1 MSARRHW
8 IHGAIGKRGSLHRAL
23 GIPLDRRI
31 PGRTLA
37 AAAKAPGK
45 LGRRARLA
53 LTLRGFRHR
62 GR

>member
-1 MSARRHW
+1 MSRRHW
-8 IHGAIGKRGSLHRAL
+8 IHGAIGRRGTLHRAL

-31 PGRTLA
+31 PGRTLKA
-37 AAAKAPGK
+37 AVKAPGT

-53 LTLRGFRHR
+53 LELRGFRHR